1 MGAITISAVSGALG
15 GMVENIDLSQP
26 LRAPT
31 LIELRQALAEY
42 EVLFFRNQE
51 MSLRSF
57 AASEAL
63 RSAAVA

>member
-26 LRAPT
+26 LTAPT
-31 LIELRQALAEY
+31 LIELKQALAEY

-51 MSLRSF
+51 MSLQIICG
-57 AASEAL
+57 
-63 RSAAVA
+63 